1 MSEINDDIIHEIWLI
16 VLDFMSGK
24 LDEQIT
30 GLLSKYNHEYDNL
43 KRIVYEV

>member
-30 GLLSKYNHEYDNL
+30 GLLPKYNHEYDNL
-43 KRIVYEV
+43 KRTVHEV